1 MSKHPDNIIKISEA
15 LLETN
20 KKHCQEIN
28 KQKEA
33 KDILKNK
40 FIALKEL
47 YDLDKIDQEE
57 FHIYADN
64 LLIEFVGDDEITKI
78 YNSVEKWYC

>member
-1 MSKHPDNIIKISEA
+1 MGKHPDNIIKIAEA

-28 KQKEA
+28 QQKEA

-47 YDLDKIDQEE
+47 YDLDEIDQEE
-57 FHIYADN
+57 FHISADN

>member
-1 MSKHPDNIIKISEA
+1 MSKHPDNIIKIAEA

-40 FIALKEL
+40 LLALKEL
-47 YDLDKIDQEE
+47 YDLDEIDQEE
-57 FHIYADN
+57 FHISADN
-64 LLIEFVGDDEITKI
+64 LLIEFVGDVEITKI
-78 YNSVEKWYC
+78 YYSVEKWYC